1 MAAQQQGAVVGVI
14 TLEDDSKRAMDRLS
28 DALDRHALAVEPKT
42 TEAERE
48 PLPGPT
54 IENWP
59 IKSHPPVVIA
69 PCPHCGSAIE
79 ANPVIWEIVVDPTA
93 TTESTTVRGQMQHE
107 HDEGVL
113 VRWPFVATY
122 TPPPVDEWEPIDAP
136 VIWDDPDVDLDE
148 GQQKGD
154 DPWAFTP
161 DGEGEVSLAAAVFQA
176 LGGAST
182 CWDSDEPD
190 RRGVFDGTRAR
201 EIGDALLRFIDTE
214 HRNGADVAALA
225 ALEAERVRL
234 DQIIYRARTL
244 LSETYPNRDGVH
256 PDSLIGWLFATLDA
270 VDGIDSP
277 SAKSLR
283 RDRRA

>member
-1 MAAQQQGAVVGVI
+1 MAASQSGTVIGVI
-14 TLEDDSKRAMDRLS
+14 SLDPESKQSMDRLS
-28 DALDRHALAVEPKT
+28 DALDRHALATDPKT

-79 ANPVIWEIVVDPTA
+79 ANPVTWEIVIDPTS

-122 TPPPVDEWEPIDAP
+122 TPPPAADPWGLIDAE
-136 VIWDDPDVDLDE
+136 VLDGHEVDIAE
-148 GQQKGD
+148 GGTKNTNG
-154 DPWAFTP
+154 DPWEFTP
-161 DGEGEVSLAAAVFQA
+161 EHDGTLSIESAVFQA

-182 CWDSDEPD
+182 CWESLSEAGEFDSA
-190 RRGVFDGTRAR
+190 RAK
-201 EIGDALLRFIDTE
+201 EIGEALIERIRLISLDHTE
-214 HRNGADVAALA
+214 R
-225 ALEAERVRL
+225 ERVRL
-234 DQIIYRARTL
+234 DQIIYRARTRI
-244 LSETYPNRDGVH
+244 SEDHEHRSEPGLMSGTPTLR
-256 PDSLIGWLFATLDA
+256 STLDA
-270 VDGIDSP
+270 VRDILAAVDGPDSP
-277 SAKSLR
+277 RAKSLR

>member
-1 MAAQQQGAVVGVI
+1 MAASQSGTVVGVI

-28 DALDRHALAVEPKT
+28 DALDRHALATEPKT

-79 ANPVIWEIVVDPTA
+79 ANPVTWEIVVDPTA
-93 TTESTTVRGQMQHE
+93 TTSSTTVRGQMQHE

-122 TPPPVDEWEPIDAP
+122 TPPPVDALIDA
-136 VIWDDPDVDLDE
+136 DVLDE
-148 GQQKGD
+148 YEVDIAEGGAKNAND
-154 DPWAFTP
+154 DPWEFTP
-161 DGEGEVSLAAAVFQA
+161 DGETGELSIESAVFQA

-182 CWDSDEPD
+182 CWESLSEAGEFDS
-190 RRGVFDGTRAR
+190 TRAK
-201 EIGDALLRFIDTE
+201 EIGDALIERIRLISLDHTE
-214 HRNGADVAALA
+214 R
-225 ALEAERVRL
+225 ERVRL
-234 DQIIYRARTL
+234 DQIIYRARTFL
-244 LSETYPNRDGVH
+244 AEWREGRADLSVGRNFQRLGDI
-256 PDSLIGWLFATLDA
+256 LAA
-270 VDGIDSP
+270 VDGPDSP
-277 SAKSLR
+277 RAKSLR